1 MRIQKSRGRTRT
13 VSTVLVIALALT
25 VGCGGDASDAPPE
38 DGADTEPTSGAQL
51 TLYVLNCGRIQIKD
65 MSMFTPGENEGREM
79 DGANTCYVV
88 SHPSGGTLVW
98 DTGLPDALA
107 ELPDGQED
115 EAFGVRL
122 DRTLASQLAELDLAP
137 GSVDYIALSHL
148 HFDHSGNANAFAGV
162 TWLVQAPEFEAAF
175 GPEPQAYGFDPSSYG
190 ELEATAMILEGEHDV
205 FGDGSVT
212 LIPAPGH
219 TPGHQVLL
227 VDLPETGPVLL
238 SGDLWHMQYNRD
250 NRGVPSFN
258 WDADVTLASMDK
270 IEGVLA
276 ETGARLII
284 QHDPTHV
291 DGLPYA
297 PSALR

>member
-1 MRIQKSRGRTRT
+1 MSIQTSPGRTSRT
-13 VSTVLVIALALT
+13 PIGLVIALALT
-25 VGCGGDASDAPPE
+25 AGCGGDAPAPPAGG
-38 DGADTEPTSGAQL
+38 DADAEPANSQL
-51 TLYVLNCGRIQIKD
+51 ALYVLNCGRIQIKD
-65 MSMFTPGENEGREM
+65 MSMFTPGENEGQEM

-88 SHPSGGTLVW
+88 SHSTGGTLVW
-98 DTGLPDALA
+98 DAGLPDALA
-107 ELPDGQED
+107 DLPDGQED
-115 EAFGVRL
+115 ESFGARM
-122 DRTLASQLAELDLAP
+122 DRTMTAQLAELDLTP

-162 TWLVQAPEFEAAF
+162 TWLVQTPEFEAAF
-175 GPEPQAYGFDPSSYG
+175 GPEPQAFGFDPTSYG
-190 ELEATAMILEGEHDV
+190 ELEATAMLLDGEHDV

-212 LIPAPGH
+212 IIPAPGH

-258 WDADVTLASMDK
+258 WDADATLASMDK

-297 PSALR
+297 PAALR